1 MNDKLIERNYQSIV
15 DRKLIKP
22 TTNAYAFIDKMFEE
36 VSELKEAVDICKQF
50 NGSNDKMFE
59 DINEELAD
67 VILVC
72 YNMARHFNIRIKDE
86 LIKKIEINEGRKDN
100 TNTEAVSND

>member
-1 MNDKLIERNYQSIV
+1 MNNDMIERNYQSII
-15 DRKLIKP
+15 DRGIIKP
-22 TTNAYAFIDKMFEE
+22 TTNAYAFIDKMLEE
-36 VSELKEAVDICKQF
+36 VQELKEAVNICREF
-50 NGSNDKMFE
+50 NGSNEKMFE

-86 LIKKIEINEGRKDN
+86 LLKKIEINERRADS
-100 TNTEAVSND
+100 TDSEDVSDS